1 MKIWQS
7 NIYPTLTYFS
17 VLPFLQS
24 SLHGKLYFFFS
35 RRPEKMVCPKNLW
48 WTMIFLVLLG
58 HMIFLFPENMILPLT
73 PKMKLDISQR
83 KKKIHGNMIFPSN
96 VPKRWYFQKGLRW
109 GMIFLVLSG
118 KMVFF
123 PKNMVFFPWEKS
135 EGRSFSRNTWKYE
148 IFCGHVR
155 VLQTWRCAP
164 LSKKIKTML
173 PHKNTPEGDRR
184 SRLTF

>member
-1 MKIWQS
+1 
-7 NIYPTLTYFS
+7 
-17 VLPFLQS
+17 
-24 SLHGKLYFFFS
+24 
-35 RRPEKMVCPKNLW
+35 
-48 WTMIFLVLLG
+48 MIC
-58 HMIFLFPENMILPLT
+58 
-73 PKMKLDISQR
+73 
-83 KKKIHGNMIFPSN
+83 PSN

-184 SRLTF
+184 SRLTFQKKLQQFSVLSWRLLQAFSYIALQRKNPENLIYRTLTRSLTSSSNYSVGDILQ

>member
-1 MKIWQS
+1 ME
-7 NIYPTLTYFS
+7 N
-17 VLPFLQS
+17 
-24 SLHGKLYFFFS
+24 YFFFLQTSWKDGLSQKFVMDYDLSCVIGTYDISFS
-35 RRPEKMVCPKNLW
+35 RKYD
-48 WTMIFLVLLG
+48 
-58 HMIFLFPENMILPLT
+58 LT
-73 PKMKLDISQR
+73 PYAENETWYFSK

-96 VPKRWYFQKGLRW
+96 VPKRWYLQNGLRW

-118 KMVFF
+118 KIVFF

-164 LSKKIKTML
+164 LSKKNKDNVTSQ
-173 PHKNTPEGDRR
+173 KYTRR
-184 SRLTF
+184 WSTF